1 MVKIR
6 LQRRGRR
13 KKPFYHIVIADAR
26 APRDGRFIE
35 KIGTYNPMTAPA
47 TIDLDRDQAFDWL
60 MKGAQPTDTVRVIL
74 RANGVMYR
82 KHLARG
88 VQKGALSQE
97 EADAKLAE
105 WMEKKEAG
113 QAAAFA
119 ETERKRA
126 EERRKIAGV
135 APKIEV
141 PEPEVEEE
149 APAAEA
155 DAPAAAP
162 ADAEPD
168 STTEAAIEDNP
179 EGQDA
184 AAAAEKLEEAASP
197 VAENADGAVNKAEPA
212 LQSAVDTAQNNA
224 EEAPQP
230 QEAVTAEEKN
240 AATEPVVAEAT
251 VTTDESPA
259 STEAQEKSDAKT
271 DVPA

>member
-35 KIGTYNPMTAPA
+35 KIGSYNPMTSPA
-47 TIDLDRDQAFDWL
+47 TIDIDRDMAFDWL

-88 VQKGALSQE
+88 VQKGALTQE
-97 EADAKLAE
+97 QADGKLAE
-105 WMEKKEAG
+105 WLEKKEAG
-113 QAAAFA
+113 LSERFA
-119 ETERKRA
+119 ETERLRA
-126 EERRKIAGV
+126 EERRKIAGT
-135 APKIEV
+135 APKIVEPE
-141 PEPEVEEE
+141 PEPEVQD
-149 APAAEA
+149 
-155 DAPAAAP
+155 DAP
-162 ADAEPD
+162 
-168 STTEAAIEDNP
+168 STTEEAIADQP

-184 AAAAEKLEEAASP
+184 AAAAEALEAAASP
-197 VAENADGAVNKAEPA
+197 KTEAAEGDVNKADTD
-212 LQSAVDTAQNNA
+212 LQSAVDTGAN
-224 EEAPQP
+224 EADDAPEP
-230 QEAVTAEEKN
+230 QEVVADAGEN
-240 AATEPVVAEAT
+240 PATEPVVEGAQ

-259 STEAQEKSDAKT
+259 STEAQEKNDAKT